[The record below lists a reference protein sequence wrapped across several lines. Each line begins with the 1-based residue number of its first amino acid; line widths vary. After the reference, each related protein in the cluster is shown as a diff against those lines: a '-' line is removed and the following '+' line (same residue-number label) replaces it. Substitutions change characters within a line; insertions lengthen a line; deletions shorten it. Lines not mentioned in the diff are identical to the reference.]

1 MYTGIALYGFRKMK
15 SQHIEVLEAID
26 LLLRFITHNNN
37 NTPTSTTP
45 TSTTATSTTT
55 ATATHTATAT
65 LTPTTPLTTPII
77 RLNEQSLGLAVNGL
91 QLLNCAKPQVK
102 QLLVLLTNIIQHST
116 YNKFESTTLASVFY
130 GIRSMS
136 APCKYTGAV

>member
-1 MYTGIALYGFRKMK
+1 MK

-26 LLLRFITHNNN
+26 LLLHFNTHNNN
-37 NTPTSTTP
+37 NTSTTSTP
-45 TSTTATSTTT
+45 TAT
-55 ATATHTATAT
+55 TATHT
-65 LTPTTPLTTPII
+65 TPTPTSASSSTPVI

-102 QLLVLLTNIIQHST
+102 QLLVLLTNIIQQST
-116 YNKFESTTLASVFY
+116 YTKFESTTLASVFY

-136 APCKYTGAV
+136 APCE

>member
-1 MYTGIALYGFRKMK
+1 MK

-26 LLLRFITHNNN
+26 LLLHFITHNNN
-37 NTPTSTTP
+37 APTTTTTVP
-45 TSTTATSTTT
+45 TTSTTATTTT
-55 ATATHTATAT
+55 LTP
-65 LTPTTPLTTPII
+65 TPTTPLTTTI

-102 QLLVLLTNIIQHST
+102 QLLVLLTNIIQQST
-116 YNKFESTTLASVFY
+116 YTKFESTTLASVFY

-136 APCKYTGAV
+136 APCE